1 MPQQGTNHRQNA
13 VAVRVALASLLAV
26 QDPPTGGARLP
37 AAFDPAT
44 SQVFRY
50 AGFDFDAD
58 TGVLSCRYE
67 LDDIEFEE
75 RIGFHGPAPA
85 ERLELASRAFRLVHL
100 LAGISY
106 FKAGCPPR
114 IDLGGDSL
122 TDAERQLLEAF
133 YVDGL
138 GEFAYRN
145 RLDLGGLRIDARAA
159 ASDARRSP
167 VAGAPRPSGRSRR
180 PLVPFGGGIDSIV
193 SVEAVRPAHP
203 DARLFVLNEFAAIE
217 ASIAT
222 TRLDVVRAT
231 RRIDPTLLELNERGA
246 RNGHVPVTGILS
258 AIAVAAAVLH
268 GADEVVMSNEWSAS
282 LGNLVW
288 AGREVNHQ
296 WSKSAAFERLFRTV
310 VHESL
315 GGAVDYFS
323 LLRPLSGLR
332 IAELFAQHPAYLSTF
347 RSCNRAFHIDEHA
360 RRAEWCGE
368 CDKCCFVDLILA
380 PFVSADTLAEVFGGR
395 EPLRRDDLRPQ
406 FDLLVALSGR
416 KPFECVGDEHECR
429 AAVVLAAER
438 DDRRDDALLQAL
450 ARDVCAAQPGVRDGI
465 PRFFRPMGPHDIPS
479 HHAAA
484 LGLG

>member
-1 MPQQGTNHRQNA
+1 MNHRQNA
-13 VAVRVALASLLAV
+13 VAGRAPLASLQPV

-50 AGFDFDAD
+50 VGFDFDVD
-58 TGVLSCRYE
+58 SGVLSCRYA
-67 LDDIEFEE
+67 LDDLEFEE
-75 RIGFHGPAPA
+75 RIGFHTPVPA
-85 ERLELASRAFRLVHL
+85 ERRELATRAFRLIHL

-106 FKAGCPPR
+106 YKAGCPPR
-114 IDLGGDSL
+114 IDLGGDAL
-122 TDAERQLLEAF
+122 TDAERQLLHAF
-133 YVDGL
+133 YVHGL
-138 GEFAYRN
+138 GEFSYRN
-145 RLDLGGLRIDARAA
+145 RLDLGGVQIDAPAA
-159 ASDARRSP
+159 DSDARRAP
-167 VAGAPRPSGRSRR
+167 VASAAGEIGRARR

-193 SVEAVRPAHP
+193 SVEAVRPTHP
-203 DARLFVLNEFAAIE
+203 DARLFVLNEFEAIE

-231 RRIDPTLLELNERGA
+231 RRIDPTLLDLNERGA
-246 RNGHVPVTGILS
+246 RNGHVPITGILS

-268 GADEVVMSNEWSAS
+268 DADEVVMSNEWSAS
-282 LGNLVW
+282 SGNLVW
-288 AGREVNHQ
+288 AGREINHQ
-296 WSKSAAFERLFRTV
+296 WSKSAAFETLFRTV

-332 IAELFAQHPAYLSTF
+332 IAELFAQHPAYLPTF
-347 RSCNRAFHIDEHA
+347 RSCNRAFHIDENA

-380 PFVSADTLAEVFGGR
+380 PFVPADTLAAVFGGR
-395 EPLRRDDLRPQ
+395 EPLRRADLRPQ

-416 KPFECVGDEHECR
+416 KPFECVGDERECR
-429 AAVVLAAER
+429 AAAVLAADR

-450 ARDVCAAQPGVRDGI
+450 ARDVCAAQPDVRDDI
-465 PRFFRPMGPHDIPS
+465 PKLFRPMGPHHIPP

-484 LGLG
+484 IGLG